1 MEFII
6 TGLFIIFFSYIL
18 LYSLYNFLF
27 KRSMVEGLETESD
40 NKSEKSTDADTTS
53 DKKKK
58 NNKSKSNNA
67 ANLQKA
73 KKGSAKAGD
82 ANTKIAAQN
91 AKHPN
96 ANYNSATNLV
106 QTPSNP

>member
-27 KRSMVEGLETESD
+27 KRSTVEGLDKKATA
-40 NKSEKSTDADTTS
+40 KSEKSTDADTTS

-73 KKGSAKAGD
+73 KKGSAMAGD
-82 ANTKIAAQN
+82 ANTKIAAQS
-91 AKHPN
+91 AKTPN